1 MKRLK
6 IKIST
11 MRKKLGFII
20 LATRLTKT
28 VISHYTYNGHV
39 YYSNASA
46 AVQVKYSTVVIE

>member
-1 MKRLK
+1 MKQLK

-11 MRKKLGFII
+11 MRKKLGFIA

-28 VISHYTYNGHV
+28 VIFHNTHNGQV